1 MLRSQNCRSVGF
13 PYQENCTDTVHC
25 TYLHDVASDEEYHR
39 VFDVVFRWKVQVRRN
54 GRQVVTELQRKSDCD
69 VAGVF
74 ILCCCCASSSFGR
87 RTYDHILRLR
97 IHDIGV
103 VKCGPTDARCVL

>member
-74 ILCCCCASSSFGR
+74 IVVVAHLHHSVDALMITSCDCG
-87 RTYDHILRLR
+87 YMIL
-97 IHDIGV
+97 G
-103 VKCGPTDARCVL
+103 